1 MHKNIVFIFLSVIL
15 FFCGCLNKSNDEI
28 KSEPE
33 IYLSSPLNN
42 DTLINDSN
50 LFLNLI
56 VGDINGV
63 HDVDISIYNENFSE
77 LKYNKF
83 FDHIHDDL
91 FELESK
97 INISN
102 FKKNKNYIVLIIAN
116 NMDGIQNI
124 DTTTVHLKN

>member
-1 MHKNIVFIFLSVIL
+1 MHKNIVFIFLSIIL
-15 FFCGCLNKSNDEI
+15 FFCGCLNKANDEI
-28 KSEPE
+28 KSGPE

-42 DTLINDSN
+42 DTIINDSN

-63 HDVDISIYNENFSE
+63 HDVDISIYNENYSE

-97 INISN
+97 IDISN
-102 FKKNKNYIVLIIAN
+102 FNKNKNYILLIIAN
-116 NMDGIQNI
+116 DMDGIQNI

>member
-1 MHKNIVFIFLSVIL
+1 MHKNIVFIFLSIIL
-15 FFCGCLNKSNDEI
+15 FFCGCLYKPNDEI
-28 KSEPE
+28 KSGPE

-42 DTLINDSN
+42 DTIINDSN

-63 HDVDISIYNENFSE
+63 HDVDISIYNENYSE

-97 INISN
+97 IDISN
-102 FKKNKNYIVLIIAN
+102 FNKNKNYILLIIAN
-116 NMDGIQNI
+116 DMYGIQNI

>member
-1 MHKNIVFIFLSVIL
+1 MHKNIAYIFLPIIF
-15 FFCGCLNKSNDEI
+15 FFCGCLNKPNDEI
-28 KSEPE
+28 KSGPE

-63 HDVDISIYNENFSE
+63 HDVDISIYNENYSE

-116 NMDGIQNI
+116 DMDGIQNI

>member
-1 MHKNIVFIFLSVIL
+1 MHKNIVFIFLSIIF
-15 FFCGCLNKSNDEI
+15 FFCGCLNKPNDEI
-28 KSEPE
+28 KSGPE

-42 DTLINDSN
+42 DTLINESN
-50 LFLNLI
+50 LFLSLI

-116 NMDGIQNI
+116 DMAGIQNI
-124 DTTTVHLKN
+124 DTTIVHLKN